1 MNKENSL
8 LNFFTNA
15 IIVNINKDFNIEE
28 NLLLN
33 AE

>member
-8 LNFFTNA
+8 LNFFINA
-15 IIVNINKDFNIEE
+15 MIVNINKDFNIEE